1 MMTSSRAA
9 NPLCAA
15 RSIDQIGRRTSRSA
29 LGIRFQ
35 TCGAGPNR
43 PGSPG
48 AGL

>member
-15 RSIDQIGRRTSRSA
+15 RSIDQIGRQTSRSA

-35 TCGAGPNR
+35 DVRSRTEPSR
-43 PGSPG
+43 
-48 AGL
+48 